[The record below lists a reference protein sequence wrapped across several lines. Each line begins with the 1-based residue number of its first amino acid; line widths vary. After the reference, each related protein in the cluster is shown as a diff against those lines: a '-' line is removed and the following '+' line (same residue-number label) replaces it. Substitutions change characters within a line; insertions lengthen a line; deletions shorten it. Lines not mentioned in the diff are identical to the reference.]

1 LKQVPSH
8 APVDPS
14 DRMSVLL
21 VDDSPSDRLLLSHQ
35 LVADGSYDVV
45 GEAPDGPTAVALT
58 GRLHPDVVLL
68 DMAMPGMNG
77 LEALPLLLETSPTSR
92 VVIFSGY
99 LSKGL
104 REQAMAAGAASIFE
118 KGMGYEGVLE
128 HLSMLNS
135 DWPGTVTVPTNGR
148 PAVPVEAGA

>member
-1 LKQVPSH
+1 
-8 APVDPS
+8 
-14 DRMSVLL
+14 
-21 VDDSPSDRLLLSHQ
+21 
-35 LVADGSYDVV
+35 
-45 GEAPDGPTAVALT
+45 
-58 GRLHPDVVLL
+58 
-68 DMAMPGMNG
+68 
-77 LEALPLLLETSPTSR
+77 